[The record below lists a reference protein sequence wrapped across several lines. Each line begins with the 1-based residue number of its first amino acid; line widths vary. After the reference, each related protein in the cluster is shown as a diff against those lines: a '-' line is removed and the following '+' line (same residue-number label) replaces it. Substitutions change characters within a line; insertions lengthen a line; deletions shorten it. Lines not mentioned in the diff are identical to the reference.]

1 MSGVPS
7 LPLLAGGSRPGSRV
21 PSSSRPRSRDPSQG
35 FTLIELLVALVIF
48 ATMAAI
54 AYSGLTAVT
63 RSHAALDQREHELAE
78 FGRGL
83 GMIERDLR
91 SLANRPVRD
100 RDGSALPPL
109 LAEGGL
115 LELSTYG
122 RGRIVGRDLGLIER
136 SGYGLGEGGVFRLRW
151 PVLDRA
157 QGTVPERRD
166 VIADVSALR
175 WRFLASDSRWHDRWP
190 VPHAP
195 NPDTSPRGVE
205 LILVHETLGEIR
217 KLIELPEVA
226 QP

>member
-1 MSGVPS
+1 M
-7 LPLLAGGSRPGSRV
+7 
-21 PSSSRPRSRDPSQG
+21 SSSRVHG

-54 AYSGLTAVT
+54 AYSGLSAVT
-63 RSHAALDQREHELAE
+63 RSHAALDQRERELAE

-91 SLANRPVRD
+91 SFANRPIRD
-100 RDGSALPPL
+100 RDGNPLPPL
-109 LAEGGL
+109 LADGGL
-115 LELSTYG
+115 LELSSYG
-122 RGRIVGRDLGLIER
+122 RGRIVGADLGLIER

-157 QGTVPERRD
+157 QGTVPERRT
-166 VIADVSALR
+166 VIADVSSVR
-175 WRFLASDSRWHDRWP
+175 WRFLAGDGRWHDRWP

-195 NPDTSPRGVE
+195 NPDMPPRGVE
-205 LILVHETLGEIR
+205 LTLVHDTLGEIR
-217 KLIELPEVA
+217 KLIELPGLT

>member
-1 MSGVPS
+1 MIARADSS
-7 LPLLAGGSRPGSRV
+7 RWAGGNRGWQP
-21 PSSSRPRSRDPSQG
+21 G

-48 ATMAAI
+48 ATMGVI

-63 RSHAALDQREHELAE
+63 RSHAALDLRERELAQ

-91 SLANRPVRD
+91 SLARRPVRD
-100 RDGSALPPL
+100 RDGNTLPPL
-109 LAEGGL
+109 LAEGGH

-122 RGRIVGRDLGLIER
+122 RGRTVGTDLGLIER

-157 QGTVPERRD
+157 QSTVPERRV

-175 WRFLASDSRWHDRWP
+175 WRFLAADGRWHERWP
-190 VPHAP
+190 LPQATDP
-195 NPDTSPRGVE
+195 NAWPRGVE
-205 LILVHETLGEIR
+205 LILNHDSLGEIR
-217 KLIELPEVA
+217 RLIELPQA
-226 QP
+226 GQP